1 METKTATPPLWP
13 IALAGT
19 VLGIASAI
27 FLRKELLHL
36 MPSVPAS
43 HPGLFTFFLPGG
55 FVLGLVVSICLT
67 LLVERPDY
75 LRKRALLG
83 TVLIGLLLGGLIGFT
98 LFLSVLVGML
108 LGITV
113 ALVSL
118 VVLLPYLEYRY
129 RAFTGKD
136 S

>member
-1 METKTATPPLWP
+1 METKTSTPRLWP
-13 IALAGT
+13 IALVGI
-19 VLGIASAI
+19 VLGMASAV
-27 FLRKELLHL
+27 FLRKELLHF
-36 MPSVPAS
+36 MPSIPAS
-43 HPGLFTFFLPGG
+43 HPGLFTFFIPGG
-55 FVLGLVVSICLT
+55 FVLGLVVSICLA

-75 LRKRALLG
+75 SRKRALFG

-108 LGITV
+108 LGIAV

-118 VVLLPYLEYRY
+118 LVLLFYLEHRY